1 MSRAFRLLPIL
12 LLVWILIAF
21 AWRLIQ
27 PPDPTVRS
35 RLVNRE
41 VPQFVLQPA
50 VPGIPG
56 LSSAEL
62 ATGEPRLLNLFGS
75 WCIPC
80 IAEAPVLEEL
90 QSKGAKIDGI
100 AIRDTAAGVSAFL
113 ERRGNPYERIGTDP
127 NSNVQLAL
135 GSVGVPETFIVDGK
149 GVIRFQHIGPI
160 EPDDV
165 PDILAKLEEV
175 R

>member
-50 VPGIPG
+50 VPGIPARG
-56 LSSAEL
+56 ASRQG
-62 ATGEPRLLNLFGS
+62 GEDRWDRHPGH
-75 WCIPC
+75 
-80 IAEAPVLEEL
+80 
-90 QSKGAKIDGI
+90 G
-100 AIRDTAAGVSAFL
+100 
-113 ERRGNPYERIGTDP
+113 RRSLCLP
-127 NSNVQLAL
+127 
-135 GSVGVPETFIVDGK
+135 
-149 GVIRFQHIGPI
+149 
-160 EPDDV
+160 
-165 PDILAKLEEV
+165 
-175 R
+175 